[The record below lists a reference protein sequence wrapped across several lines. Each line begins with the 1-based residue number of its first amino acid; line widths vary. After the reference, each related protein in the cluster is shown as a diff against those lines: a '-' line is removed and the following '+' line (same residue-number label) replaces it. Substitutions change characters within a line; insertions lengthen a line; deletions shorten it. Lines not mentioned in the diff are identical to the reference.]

1 LRDWSVV
8 TTESLRVPLVGDDT
22 DDARVAAVF
31 AKGHELSG
39 RSPNL
44 YRMLAHSPELLEAW
58 VAFAWPLRSES
69 QTPRAL
75 RELVILQVAHHD
87 GAEYERTH
95 HEPMAR
101 AAGVTD
107 EQIAAL
113 PSWRTAE
120 PGTFSDVQRAV
131 LALADAIAAGGD
143 VDDTTWAA
151 VAGHFDPRG
160 LVELVLTASFY
171 SCVSRV
177 LKTLQV
183 PLE

>member
-1 LRDWSVV
+1 
-8 TTESLRVPLVGDDT
+8 VGDDT

-31 AKGHELSG
+31 AKGHALSG

-44 YRMLAHSPELLEAW
+44 YRMLAHAPELLEAW
-58 VAFAWPLRSES
+58 VAFAWPLRNEAR
-69 QTPRAL
+69 TPRGL

-107 EQIAAL
+107 AQIAAL
-113 PSWRTAE
+113 PAWRAAE
-120 PGTFSDVQRAV
+120 PATFDDVQRAV
-131 LALADAIAAGGD
+131 LALADEIAAGGD
-143 VDDTTWAA
+143 VDDATWAA
-151 VAGHFDPRG
+151 VAEHFDHRG
-160 LVELVLTASFY
+160 LVELALTASFY

-177 LKTLQV
+177 LKTLRV
-183 PLE
+183 PLD